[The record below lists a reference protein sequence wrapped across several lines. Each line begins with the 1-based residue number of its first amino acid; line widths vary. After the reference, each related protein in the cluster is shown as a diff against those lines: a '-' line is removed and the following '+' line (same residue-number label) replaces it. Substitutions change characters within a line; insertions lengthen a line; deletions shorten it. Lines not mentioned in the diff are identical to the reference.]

1 MTDPILGGTRP
12 GPQALSTAISAVLAV
27 SASAAS
33 AQEQPAPVTG
43 LGEVIVTATRRAE
56 RLQDVSESIAAFD
69 ADAIAMRGVKQIDD
83 IVKYIPGVSMAQREP
98 GGTTIVFRGVASS
111 GIQFGAVSSSALYLD
126 EQPITQSGRNP
137 DPRFIDIERVEAL
150 RGPQGTLYGA
160 SSQSGTLRVITAKP
174 DATGFDAWTE
184 AEVTS
189 VSEGDTGYDIS
200 AMLNI
205 PIAEDRLA
213 LRLVG
218 FAAEDAGYID
228 NVLAPSQGDAGNC
241 CLAEAAV
248 DNADVVAEDVNTI
261 NTVGGRA
268 ALRFDFTESVNATL
282 SGIYQ
287 DVSADGHS
295 DVTPASE
302 AYPDVGDL
310 QQVRFEEENLDD
322 TWYQLGLTM
331 NASLGFGDLVISAS
345 YFDRDFHYEADATDY
360 EFSFNQAAIDSGT
373 LFYDFGGDPQ
383 GFAQNNEQTEIT
395 TFEARLQSTA
405 DSESRWSWLAGVFY
419 SKEKGHTQFD
429 SFVRGYADTPAFY
442 YISYSLEYYYNG
454 EFLAPTN
461 QWWIGLYDTELK
473 QQAVFGEIS
482 FDLTDNFTITAGGR
496 WFEYDRFFELHQ
508 EAPVG
513 FDGGPFTTK
522 TDEIAD
528 TDESDWVG
536 KLNLSYRFDND
547 RLVYATWSEGFRNG
561 GANPVRPAS
570 ILPRSF
576 ESDTLTNIEVG
587 AKTEWLGNRLRFNIA
602 LYSMKWD
609 DFAVQIEDPQNGGG
623 FDINGDPIANV
634 FQLGYVN
641 VPSAEIR
648 GFESELSFALSESWQ
663 LDATLGYNDAEI
675 SETTVLTLT
684 KPPGEPGD
692 VPVIFEKEINEGDR
706 LPLTPDWTAS
716 LGIEYRSTGQLFNAQ
731 PFARLDLAYVGE
743 SVNNLAS
750 IESVA
755 VPGGVQIQ
763 EAYETGDFRVGLEG
777 ERWSAALFVD
787 NIWDERANL
796 FLSNRWAIQ
805 RQSINRPRTVGLQ
818 FRYDW

>member
-1 MTDPILGGTRP
+1 MTHLARKCPAHGS
-12 GPQALSTAISAVLAV
+12 QALKAAVSTALSVAAG
-27 SASAAS
+27 AAS
-33 AQEQPAPVTG
+33 AQEVTG

-69 ADAIAMRGVKQIDD
+69 SATLAMRGVQQIDD
-83 IVKYIPGVSMAQREP
+83 IVKYIPGMSIAQREP

-174 DATGFDAWTE
+174 DPSGFDAWTE
-184 AEVTS
+184 AQVSS
-189 VSEGDTGYDIS
+189 VSEGDTGYDLS
-200 AMLNI
+200 AMLNV
-205 PIAEDRLA
+205 PLAEDRIS

-228 NVLAPSQGDAGNC
+228 NVLATSQGDTF
-241 CLAEAAV
+241 
-248 DNADVVAEDVNTI
+248 DNEELVEEDVNTI
-261 NTVGGRA
+261 ETVGGRA
-268 ALRFDFTESVNATL
+268 ALRFDFSESVNATL

-287 DVSADGHS
+287 DTSADGHS
-295 DVTPASE
+295 DVTPNSDDDRG
-302 AYPDVGDL
+302 YTGVGEL
-310 QQVRFEEENLDD
+310 EQVRFSEESLDD
-322 TWYQLGLTM
+322 SWYQLGLTL
-331 NASLGFGDLVISAS
+331 NAGTPIGDLVISAS

-360 EFSFNQAAIDSGT
+360 EFNFNCPRYDYYGNPNPPLPFCQPNFGI
-373 LFYDFGGDPQ
+373 YDFGGDPR
-383 GFAQNNEQTEIT
+383 GFAQNDEQTDIT
-395 TFEARLQSTA
+395 TFEARLQSPA

-429 SFVRGYADTPAFY
+429 SFVNGYTDTPAFSYINEYSY
-442 YISYSLEYYYNG
+442 YD
-454 EFLAPTN
+454 AVVPPTD
-461 QWWIGLYDTELK
+461 QWWIGLYDTELE
-473 QQAVFGEIS
+473 QRAVFGELS
-482 FDLTDNFTITAGGR
+482 FDVTENFTITAGAR
-496 WFEYDRFFELHQ
+496 WFEYDRFFHLHQ

-513 FDGGPFTTK
+513 FEGYTL
-522 TDEIAD
+522 TDETAD
-528 TDESDWVG
+528 TTEDDTVG
-536 KLNLSYRFDND
+536 KFNLTYRFDDD

-561 GANPVRPAS
+561 GTNPVRQAS

-576 ESDTLTNIEVG
+576 DSDTLTNIEVG
-587 AKTEWLGNRLRFNIA
+587 AKTEWLNNRLRFNIA
-602 LYSMKWD
+602 LYSMEWE
-609 DFAVQIEDPQNGGG
+609 DFAVQIEDPQ
-623 FDINGDPIANV
+623 DTI

-641 VPSAEIR
+641 LPSADIT
-648 GFESELSFALSESWQ
+648 GFESELSFAINEAWQ
-663 LDATLGYNDAEI
+663 LDATLGYNEAEVAQTI
-675 SETTVLTLT
+675 DLQFEGDVVLTV
-684 KPPGEPGD
+684 E
-692 VPVIFEKEINEGDR
+692 EGSR

-716 LGIEYRSTGQLFNAQ
+716 LGIEYRAAGRLLEAQ

-743 SVNNLAS
+743 SVNNLAG
-750 IESVA
+750 IESVVA
-755 VPGGVQIQ
+755 AGGVQVQ

-787 NIWDERANL
+787 NVWDERANL

-805 RQSINRPRTVGLQ
+805 RQSINRPRTFGLQ